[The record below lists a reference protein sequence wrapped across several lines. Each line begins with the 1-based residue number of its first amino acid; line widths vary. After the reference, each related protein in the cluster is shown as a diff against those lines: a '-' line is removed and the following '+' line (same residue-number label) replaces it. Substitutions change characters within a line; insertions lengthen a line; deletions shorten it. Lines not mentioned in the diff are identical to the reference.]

1 MSILEECRIYS
12 YSQMVQQECAHHIL
26 SVGLQMAM
34 HETTGFFL
42 LAQLNNFPRL
52 PSAEQQHW
60 VNTLK
65 APQHKQLHTAKRF
78 QVSFLWR
85 GPKTCACFSSN
96 PNMFAT
102 ISSEDNLPRSVL
114 ISRYSLEF
122 ISPRPS
128 DHANYLQRQSR
139 KRQMFTGSKTQSKQ
153 NDLGEQGRNINSEE
167 KHAARRDHI

>member
-52 PSAEQQHW
+52 PCAEQQHW

-85 GPKTCACFSSN
+85 GPKTCACYSSN

-114 ISRYSLEF
+114 ISRCSLEF

-128 DHANYLQRQSR
+128 DHANYLQRQSVNGKCSR
-139 KRQMFTGSKTQSKQ
+139 VQKHKVNTMTLEKREGM
-153 NDLGEQGRNINSEE
+153 
-167 KHAARRDHI
+167 